1 MSDAKFA
8 DQLWIDAFLQHLS
21 GQRNYSQRTLD
32 AYARDL
38 ERFLRWRE
46 GDLLQVNVQ
55 QVSQYVGLL
64 KRQGLA
70 SSTIARSLSSLRSFY
85 GFLLK
90 RGAVDTNPASACVA
104 PKNAGKLPRVLDTDQ
119 AAQLL
124 NFASDTPEALRDK
137 ALLELFYG
145 SGLRLSELAD
155 LRLSNLDLT
164 QGIVQV
170 LGKGGKERRVPLGR
184 ICISVLQQ
192 WMRSRSDP
200 NSVWLFP
207 GRGGNAIS
215 VRTIQNRLK
224 KVASVQLGDDSLH
237 PHMLRHTYATH
248 MLESSGDLRAIQELL
263 GHSDIATTQ
272 IYTHLDFQH
281 LAKVYDKSHPR
292 AQNINVERAE
302 SDTAKSTREPS
313 TAKT

>member
-8 DQLWIDAFLQHLS
+8 EQLWIDAFLQHLS

-104 PKNAGKLPRVLDTDQ
+104 PKNTRKLPRVLDTDQ

-124 NFASDTPEALRDK
+124 NFASGTPEALRDK

-155 LRLSNLDLT
+155 LRLSNVNLT

-184 ICISVLQQ
+184 ICIGVLQQ
-192 WMRSRSDP
+192 WMRSRSNP

-207 GRGGNAIS
+207 GRAGSAIS

>member
-8 DQLWIDAFLQHLS
+8 DQLWIDGFLQHLS

-90 RGAVDTNPASACVA
+90 RGAVDTNSASACVA

-184 ICISVLQQ
+184 ICIGVLQQ
-192 WMRSRSDP
+192 WMRSRSNP

-207 GRGGNAIS
+207 GRAGSAIS

-302 SDTAKSTREPS
+302 SDTAKSPREPS